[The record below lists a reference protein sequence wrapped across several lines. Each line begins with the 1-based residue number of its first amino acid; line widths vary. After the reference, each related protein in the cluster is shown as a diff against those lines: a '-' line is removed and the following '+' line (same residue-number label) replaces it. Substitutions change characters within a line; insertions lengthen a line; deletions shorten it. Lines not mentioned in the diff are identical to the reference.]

1 MKKLMTIATLATLVL
16 TGCAKN
22 PDAEMDKFI
31 DALMKK
37 MTLEEKAGQLELP
50 AGLGTAVTGEFQS
63 GDAMGPLRQGLV
75 GGFLNIMSMEQMR
88 ELQRV
93 AVEESPNKIPL
104 IFGMDVIHGFQ
115 TTFPIPLGMTASWN
129 PEAVER
135 AS

>member
-1 MKKLMTIATLATLVL
+1 MKKFLSIAAVAALLV

-63 GDAMGPLRQGLV
+63 GDAVEPLR
-75 GGFLNIMSMEQMR
+75 
-88 ELQRV
+88 
-93 AVEESPNKIPL
+93 
-104 IFGMDVIHGFQ
+104 
-115 TTFPIPLGMTASWN
+115 
-129 PEAVER
+129 
-135 AS
+135 